1 MTILFTLVAVGRI
14 CSCCLMMPL
23 LATLE
28 TDPPLFT
35 SGHTSRHFWV
45 SPFITKF
52 PSSTTP
58 RNLWTCLPQ
67 PIMDRIWWAHTLRQR
82 RAMLHILRD
91 VISTPLNRSSLVPIS
106 SASHE
111 YVRSLR
117 AQIPVTEQPIALVPA
132 TSVQIVPAHPCLLK
146 AVFVMLLL
154 GPHLG
159 CSCTSLDIVDLAAL
173 SKDCWRG
180 GSARTLTTLLAR
192 HPSLLIYSGQAR
204 YPTSPSKAGL
214 GIYSHFS
221 PGSALHEWLNRSDWN
236 HPNGFVDFG
245 LDRDFPSPIFKSTV
259 RFSEV
264 SCGDWLTECS
274 D

>member
-14 CSCCLMMPL
+14 CACCLMMPL

-82 RAMLHILRD
+82 RAMLQILRD

-117 AQIPVTEQPIALVPA
+117 AQTLSRNSRSQN
-132 TSVQIVPAHPCLLK
+132 
-146 AVFVMLLL
+146 
-154 GPHLG
+154 
-159 CSCTSLDIVDLAAL
+159 SL
-173 SKDCWRG
+173 
-180 GSARTLTTLLAR
+180 
-192 HPSLLIYSGQAR
+192 QN
-204 YPTSPSKAGL
+204 SPSRRWSL
-214 GIYSHFS
+214 PPPSR
-221 PGSALHEWLNRSDWN
+221 L
-236 HPNGFVDFG
+236 
-245 LDRDFPSPIFKSTV
+245 FPPILASSK
-259 RFSEV
+259 R
-264 SCGDWLTECS
+264 CL
-274 D
+274 